1 MKIREVL
8 RESLQQTVDADH
20 IYSMTKQIH
29 RNYDDFGEGDL
40 SDRIYWFDEYKL
52 TELPISKLDLEEW
65 EVDEDLVA
73 DHVAEIMKSRHTMPP
88 IVFDPIA
95 RSIIDGTHRAN
106 AYAKL
111 GYDTIPAYVGSKQ
124 SDNYGQ
130 RISYKMRSAGLVEA
144 RQYDFSLDDYQ
155 AVPYDPELNYERSPY
170 LLNEPHIGPQE
181 GKYLNLMLRKMKPAS
196 VLTLP
201 DEKKAFAPYIKDGT
215 FTLVRNNSRRWIVTL
230 PGEEWR
236 GPILDKLFKSL
247 TGPPSIENKKTH
259 AKIGMLL
266 GIPKESIRYFLQTR
280 T

>member
-8 RESLQQTVDADH
+8 YESLQQTADANH

-29 RNYDDFGEGDL
+29 RNYDDFSEGDL
-40 SDRIYWFDEYKL
+40 SDRIYWFDEYNL

-124 SDNYGQ
+124 SDTYGQ
-130 RISYKMRSAGLVEA
+130 RIS
-144 RQYDFSLDDYQ
+144 
-155 AVPYDPELNYERSPY
+155 
-170 LLNEPHIGPQE
+170 
-181 GKYLNLMLRKMKPAS
+181 
-196 VLTLP
+196 
-201 DEKKAFAPYIKDGT
+201 
-215 FTLVRNNSRRWIVTL
+215 
-230 PGEEWR
+230 
-236 GPILDKLFKSL
+236 
-247 TGPPSIENKKTH
+247 
-259 AKIGMLL
+259 
-266 GIPKESIRYFLQTR
+266 
-280 T
+280 